1 MLTTTR
7 TYVLLSGLVLSSLA
21 FSPSALSAEEAPVV
35 PLLAGAWK
43 APELKVPATS
53 DLDREVW
60 GPNASKVRNIQ
71 LALEPDGTGT
81 LRIHSSVVDA
91 NGRPKR
97 YSQSVIEARVKVGEP
112 QPGGDRV
119 QPAVTV
125 VSAEE
130 RYLDDPKDV
139 RRIEGLRVR
148 LDLMNRESK
157 DLNLFFETA
166 EGNGS
171 FGETLRRQIRARSA
185 AAQAPA
191 GQGGR
196 RRG

>member
-7 TYVLLSGLVLSSLA
+7 TYLFFSGLMLAPLALSS
-21 FSPSALSAEEAPVV
+21 SALSADSARVV
-35 PLLAGAWK
+35 PLLAGSWK
-43 APELKVPATS
+43 AQELKIPATS
-53 DLDREVW
+53 DLDRGVW

-71 LALEPDGTGT
+71 LAIEPDGTGT
-81 LRIHSSVVDA
+81 LRIQSSVVDA
-91 NGRPKR
+91 SGRPKR
-97 YSQSVIEARVKVGEP
+97 YSQSVIEARLKVGEP

-139 RRIEGLRVR
+139 RRIEGLRLK
-148 LDLMNRESK
+148 LDLMNMESK
-157 DLNLFFETA
+157 DLNIFYETA

-171 FGETLRRQIRARSA
+171 FGETLRRQVRSGKL
-185 AAQAPA
+185 A
-191 GQGGR
+191 GLVSTGQR
-196 RRG
+196 RQPRD